1 MLKKYKFLSRL
12 IDHYKTPESL
22 DSRGFIIMICNTLR
36 FSAEIQSPSGWLR
49 RYLGSHESW
58 KSFIPDLRAQ
68 TLEQMKRYQSD
79 IYAEEEDSEF
89 DEGIDLGSA
98 YARSLGFDGEPNPL
112 PSPEPQRKKKK
123 KRTKKGK
130 ESPDP
135 ENSNENNSTGKEEDN
150 SPPQENSNQKGGSPQ
165 ADTTD
170 TKSSEFSWW
179 TDMVQD
185 MKKDEE
191 AKGNP
196 LDSTNWW
203 VDLKKEL
210 EEGES
215 PQEPGSSWWNDLK
228 SELEE
233 AK

>member
-12 IDHYKTPESL
+12 IDHYKAPESL

-58 KSFIPDLRAQ
+58 KSFLPDLRAQ

-79 IYAEEEDSEF
+79 IYAEEEDAEF

-98 YARSLGFDGEPNPL
+98 YARSLGFDGEPNPI

-123 KRTKKGK
+123 KKQKKGK
-130 ESPDP
+130 ESPDL
-135 ENSNENNSTGKEEDN
+135 ENNNNQINDVNSTKTEDENVPEEN
-150 SPPQENSNQKGGSPQ
+150 NASKNTNEPKSP
-165 ADTTD
+165 
-170 TKSSEFSWW
+170 EFSWW

-185 MKKDEE
+185 LKKDEE
-191 AKGNP
+191 VSP
-196 LDSTNWW
+196 MDSPNWW
-203 VDLKKEL
+203 GDLKKEL
-210 EEGES
+210 EEGEA
-215 PQEPGSSWWNDLK
+215 QLQTENQGSWWNDLK
-228 SELEE
+228 SELEA